1 MRLRLPLP
9 SDTALLGT
17 PPPAEL
23 LVAVTAALGV
33 LAFAGGWLAGGRGE
47 VREVVHTR
55 DKSPISMK
63 SSLEQVASHFHEP
76 DGEAIQLSPG
86 RDLP

>member
-1 MRLRLPLP
+1 
-9 SDTALLGT
+9 
-17 PPPAEL
+17 
-23 LVAVTAALGV
+23 
-33 LAFAGGWLAGGRGE
+33 